1 MNDHSITYLLLVTGA
16 VDWVRHPVWSAGEQ
30 VVKIVEVVEIVEIK
44 TSGVLR
50 DFWGNLQYLP
60 RYISTHNT
68 PGVFAHIR

>member
-1 MNDHSITYLLLVTGA
+1 M
-16 VDWVRHPVWSAGEQ
+16 
-30 VVKIVEVVEIVEIK
+30 VKIVEVVEIVEIK